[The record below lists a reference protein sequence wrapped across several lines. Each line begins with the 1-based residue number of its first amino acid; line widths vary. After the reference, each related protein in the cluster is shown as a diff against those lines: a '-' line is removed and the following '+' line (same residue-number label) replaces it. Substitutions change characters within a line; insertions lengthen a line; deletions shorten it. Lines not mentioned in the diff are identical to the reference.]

1 MKSTCKPLTSFVVS
15 GAVPPETL
23 SFDKIVCSEASEAL
37 HDLTLDELA
46 AVTNTF
52 SGVNEGLSLLPNRT
66 NRETHNHLHLLVH
79 GSKGGEIHSSLISAV
94 DQLKR
99 YKNRS
104 VSIEALTQGDP
115 PQVEIGK
122 KSILLVPLFLL
133 PGTHVLT
140 DVPKIFNRFKED
152 GQNIKLFPFI
162 GSFQPWLSL
171 IGDWISNQS
180 SFDKPALIHHPV
192 SSETSSVF
200 LKSLENTL
208 DIPLYSWSRWNQ
220 DILYSEKNYFPIP
233 YFLTPNKNVEIDS
246 KGKQL
251 KSLLE
256 VEMIQRG
263 LVNILG
269 NLP

>member
-1 MKSTCKPLTSFVVS
+1 MKSTFKSLPFVVPTSVPSKNFSSDEIICS
-15 GAVPPETL
+15 GA
-23 SFDKIVCSEASEAL
+23 SKVC
-37 HDLTLDELA
+37 HDLAPEELDGIF
-46 AVTNTF
+46 NKF
-52 SGVNEGLSLLPNRT
+52 SGVRDGLSLLPNRT
-66 NRETHNHLHLLVH
+66 NQETDHHLHLLVH

-99 YKNRS
+99 FKNRS
-104 VSIEALTQGDP
+104 VSIEALTQDDP
-115 PQVEIGK
+115 PQVDIGEK
-122 KSILLVPLFLL
+122 AMLLVPLFLL
-133 PGTHVLT
+133 PGNHVCS
-140 DVPKIFNRFKED
+140 DIPEVFKRLKYD
-152 GQNIKLFPFI
+152 GKNIKLFPFL

-171 IGDWISNQS
+171 IGDWISSKS

-200 LKSLENTL
+200 LKSIENIL

-220 DILYSEKNYFPIP
+220 DILYGETDYFPIP
-233 YFLTPNKNVEIDS
+233 YFLTPNKKVEIHS

-256 VEMIQRG
+256 IEMIHRG